1 MNKKH
6 YIIIGASAAGIAAAN
21 QIKKNNPN
29 AEVICIS
36 KENEYPYNKCFLAD
50 YMIGAKEEK
59 EIFLR
64 TSLEEKDLIKDT
76 VILIDSKNKIVH
88 CSSGRRLL
96 CDKLLLAMGSSPFIP
111 PLMQNN
117 YKGMFTFHTLSD
129 ANAILG
135 YCKKNRISKAV
146 IIGAGLSGIE
156 CADALYK
163 NGISVSVI
171 ERSHKILSAFL
182 DEKSSTFLR
191 ATIEKCGVKVYCKQ
205 TVKAIE
211 QTNNRVTG
219 VQLENGD
226 SLPTSLVIIAT
237 GLRPNI
243 SLAQHAGIM
252 CNEYGILVNEH
263 MQTNQAD
270 IYAAGDVIAVID
282 RLTNK
287 WMGSCTWPDAMLQ
300 GMYAAHAMTNNPR
313 EYSGPSIITSSSFF
327 DLHLAHAGILE
338 IQENNDMLVV
348 KEGTDFCY
356 RLLLQNGMLKGFSIV
371 GPKAI
376 VSHIRK
382 YILNEVLFEPTILDV
397 LNYK

>member
-1 MNKKH
+1 MNEH

-21 QIKKNNPN
+21 QIKKNDPQ

-50 YMIGAKEEK
+50 YMVGAKEEK

-76 VILIDSKNKIVH
+76 VVSINAINKHIE
-88 CSSGRRLL
+88 CSSGTRIEYG
-96 CDKLLLAMGSSPFIP
+96 KLLLAMGSSPFIP
-111 PLMQNN
+111 PLMQKS
-117 YKGMFTFHTLSD
+117 YEGMFTFHTLND
-129 ANAILG
+129 ANTILG
-135 YCKKNRISKAV
+135 YCKQNNISKAV

-163 NGISVSVI
+163 NDISVSII
-171 ERSHKILSAFL
+171 ERSARILPTFL
-182 DEKSSTFLR
+182 DENSSTFLQ
-191 ATIEKCGVKVYCKQ
+191 AKIENCGVKVYCNQ
-205 TVKAIE
+205 IVKAIE
-211 QTNNRVTG
+211 QSNNQVAG

-226 SLPTSLVIIAT
+226 SVPTSLVIITT

-243 SLAQHAGIM
+243 LLAQQAGIV
-252 CNEYGILVNEH
+252 CNEYGILVNEY
-263 MQTNQAD
+263 MQTNIAD
-270 IYAAGDVIAVID
+270 IYAAGDVITVID

-300 GMYAAHAMTNNPR
+300 GMHTAHAMTNNPR
-313 EYSGPSIITSSSFF
+313 PYLGPSIITSSSFF

-338 IQENNDMLVV
+338 IQDKNDTLVA

-356 RLLLQNGMLKGFSIV
+356 RILLRNGILKGFSIV

-376 VSHIRK
+376 LSNIRK
-382 YILNEVLFEPTILDV
+382 YILNEVLFEPTILNV
-397 LNYK
+397 L